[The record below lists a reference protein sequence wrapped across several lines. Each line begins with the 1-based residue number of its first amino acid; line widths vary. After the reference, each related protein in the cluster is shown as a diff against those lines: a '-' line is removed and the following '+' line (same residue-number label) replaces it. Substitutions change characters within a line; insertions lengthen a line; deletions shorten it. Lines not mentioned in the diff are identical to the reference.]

1 MGIHK
6 TQSTDAAMATILKKL
21 QERSA
26 QFSAGKSG
34 ASVEKAEYDCP
45 ICKDQLGYLEDR
57 DGYEVWVRCKCV
69 EWRRIRRLMNSS
81 DITAEFEKLQ
91 FKNFTK
97 EGKPDVIADAYEC
110 AVDYYKDFENI
121 RGGRKNSMALLGQ
134 PGSGKTHLLTAVA
147 NKLIKSNNV
156 PVQYFPYIEGFNDL
170 KDDFDKLEEKLKRM
184 KEVDV
189 LLVDDMFKPV
199 GGKPRATEWQLEQ
212 MYSVINYRYLNH
224 KPLLISSELDIER
237 IVQIDEALGT
247 RIYEMCSDYIVII
260 EGDKLLLNHRLA
272 GLRNE

>member
-1 MGIHK
+1 M
-6 TQSTDAAMATILKKL
+6 
-21 QERSA
+21 
-26 QFSAGKSG
+26 
-34 ASVEKAEYDCP
+34 
-45 ICKDQLGYLEDR
+45 
-57 DGYEVWVRCKCV
+57 
-69 EWRRIRRLMNSS
+69 MNSS